1 MSDSQSK
8 KNILDE
14 SKINSQSFIYD
25 WIVLLLI
32 SLLVFVIVIPP
43 VIWNEEESKIF
54 EARERMLDLA
64 YALKTYH
71 HLTGEYTDDE
81 ELLFETIMQ
90 VRDSLIANPRL
101 SGAKDIH
108 LSCIYE
114 ISSIG
119 DTINTSPSNLINL
132 SDIDPKNRLEHIDK
146 IVYDLKSQNVGGGS
160 FTTGAWNVRT
170 LNSKVDPES
179 FVTFNSFC

>member
-43 VIWNEEESKIF
+43 TIWNEEESKVF

-101 SGAKDIH
+101 SGTKDIH

-114 ISSIG
+114 ATSIS
-119 DTINTSPSNLINL
+119 DTV
-132 SDIDPKNRLEHIDK
+132 K
-146 IVYDLKSQNVGGGS
+146 
-160 FTTGAWNVRT
+160 
-170 LNSKVDPES
+170 NSKIEKCIIKLASAFGYLSGLLNIVIERYR
-179 FVTFNSFC
+179 

>member
-14 SKINSQSFIYD
+14 SKINSQSFLYD

-90 VRDSLIANPRL
+90 VRDSLIAISILFALMIFGLFNDIL
-101 SGAKDIH
+101 NWKDRI
-108 LSCIYE
+108 
-114 ISSIG
+114 
-119 DTINTSPSNLINL
+119 
-132 SDIDPKNRLEHIDK
+132 
-146 IVYDLKSQNVGGGS
+146 KSFENVEQKRIE
-160 FTTGAWNVRT
+160 N
-170 LNSKVDPES
+170 D
-179 FVTFNSFC
+179 